1 MAIRTFKEII
11 DNKAYRL
18 SSNDR
23 DIFEQGNLQS
33 FFGLSDDDIIE
44 FILFD
49 ANDNQLPQGAS
60 GKLVRYIPMN
70 SSNIRDYFMVADG
83 TMLQSLNFPS
93 EYFIDV
99 AKLTKEAGYQT
110 GIFKVQVTLLNR
122 RIGSD
127 ALNDKMWISEI
138 SPSRT
143 ELKLLPL
150 RNGKNANRGDLLN
163 RFRIFVDGSGFR
175 SDILPQINQFIES
188 IDLAGV
194 RQFMQSTYGDSWVN
208 AFKSEYGVDA
218 VDDFIKKV
226 YDDFVQSMKY
236 EFSNRISDL
245 GDVNYGQLKQ
255 NKQDVRLSRRDV
267 MLTSQ
272 RILVQSIIRHL
283 PNRSIQANTEY
294 DINTAL
300 ATDGV
305 VGIINDRGRAVS
317 RGGSLVD
324 IGNVVIKTKNNVD
337 DLDFSNTEGAVVR
350 SNPIKR
356 VAFNDLI
363 E

>member
-1 MAIRTFKEII
+1 MAIRSFKEII

-33 FFGLSDDDIIE
+33 FFGLSNDDIIE

-83 TMLQSLNFPS
+83 TMLQYLNFPS

-110 GIFKVQVTLLNR
+110 GIFKVQLTLLNR

-127 ALNDKMWISEI
+127 ALNDKLWVSEI

-143 ELKLLPL
+143 ELKLLPV

-188 IDLAGV
+188 IDLTAV
-194 RQFMQSTYGDSWVN
+194 YQFMQSTYGESWVN
-208 AFKSEYGVDA
+208 TFKSEYGVDD
-218 VDDFIKKV
+218 VNSFIKKI
-226 YDDFVQSMKY
+226 YDVFVQSMKY
-236 EFSNRISDL
+236 EFSNRVSDL
-245 GDVNYGQLKQ
+245 GDINYGQFRQ
-255 NKQDVRLSRRDV
+255 NAQDIRLSRRDV
-267 MLTSQ
+267 MLISQ
-272 RILVQSIIRHL
+272 RLLVQSIVNQL

-294 DINTAL
+294 DINTVIS
-300 ATDGV
+300 TESIVD
-305 VGIINDRGRAVS
+305 IINDRGRAVS
-317 RGGSLVD
+317 KNNSPTD
-324 IGNVVIKTKNNVD
+324 AGNVVIKTKSAVSN
-337 DLDFSNTEGAVVR
+337 LDFSNTEGVVVQ

-356 VAFNDLI
+356 VVVNDLI